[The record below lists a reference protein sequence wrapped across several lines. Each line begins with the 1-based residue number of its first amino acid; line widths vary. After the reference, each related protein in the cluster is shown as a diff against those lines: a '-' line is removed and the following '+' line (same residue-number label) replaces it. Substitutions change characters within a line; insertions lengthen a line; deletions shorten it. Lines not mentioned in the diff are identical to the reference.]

1 MKIKRIV
8 AFIFVLV
15 MSFSAMTYAQQGT
28 FFVSAAS
35 DSTVSVKTPT
45 SFKASKNKETSIR
58 LTWKKVSDASGYRI
72 YKYNSSDK
80 KWEKIKTLKD
90 TEYTVKKL
98 TAGTVYKFRVK
109 AYKKVDG
116 KTLWSEATSTLKTA
130 TKPATPKEL
139 KASSV
144 SENAIKLA
152 WSKVNGATGYRVY
165 KYNTETKTWEKIKTT
180 TAKNY
185 TVKGLQAGTTYKF
198 RVKAYKRVSGE
209 VMWGEATSTLKVTTT
224 KVEET
229 TTKKQETTTVTT
241 KPQTTATPTGEY
253 ATING
258 KKYELYEKANGNLVY
273 YDEYGLAKAYISG
286 ATGTTEIRGDECPHC
301 GKITCIAAGS
311 DYYCVICKK
320 TISAHTCHSA
330 DHFGKSH

>member
-229 TTKKQETTTVTT
+229 TTKKQETNA
-241 KPQTTATPTGEY
+241 PAGYTPTGEY
-253 ATING
+253 ATIDG
-258 KKYELYEKANGNLVY
+258 KKYELYLEENSGSTVY
-273 YDEYGLAKAYISG
+273 FNHLGLPKIYDPNISG
-286 ATGTTEIRGDECPHC
+286 VTKNREGCPYCEKTTCTPSM
-301 GKITCIAAGS
+301 S
-311 DYYCVICKK
+311 DYYCVTCKK
-320 TISAHTCHSA
+320 TIPAHTCHQS
-330 DHFGKSH
+330 SHYAASH